1 MRLDAF
7 DYHLPK
13 SLIAQTPLE
22 DRSSSRLMVVD
33 RATGRFEHASFRD
46 LPSFLTPG
54 DLLVVN
60 RSRVMRARLFVRRST
75 GARVELFVTRVLD
88 DKRFIALANPM
99 RRTKPGEVLSGE
111 DGSFECRILAR
122 EGEREVV
129 AEIASAHSVH
139 DVLEEYGHVP
149 LPPYI
154 ARPDSDLDRDRY
166 QTVFAREKGSV
177 AAPTAGL
184 HFTDSLLAEIRSR
197 GVEVES
203 VILHVGLG
211 TFLPL
216 EDDIVEN
223 NKLHSESFS
232 VAGTTLDAIARAKS
246 SGRRVIAVGTTVT
259 RVLETVCRR
268 GLLDGA
274 GAAIPDGDESRK
286 DFTGETDIFIYPG
299 YGFGCVDR
307 LITNFHLPMSSLLL
321 LVCAFLGTEKT
332 LACYEAAVREKYRF
346 YSYGDAMLIR

>member
-13 SLIAQTPLE
+13 ALIAQEPLE

-33 RATGRFEHASFRD
+33 RATGAFEHAYFRD

-60 RSRVMRARLFVRRST
+60 RSRVMRARLFVRRAT

-88 DKRFIALANPM
+88 DKRFAALANPM
-99 RRTKPGEVLSGE
+99 RRTKPGEVLRGE
-111 DGSFECRILAR
+111 NGAFECRILVR

-129 AEIASAHSVH
+129 AEIASAQSVH
-139 DVLEEYGHVP
+139 DVMERYGHVP

-154 ARPDSDLDRDRY
+154 ARPDSDSDRDRY

-184 HFTDSLLAEIRSR
+184 HFTESLLSSVRSR
-197 GVEVES
+197 GIGVES
-203 VILHVGLG
+203 VVLHVGLG

-216 EDDIVEN
+216 EDPQVEN

-232 VAGTTLDAIARAKS
+232 VSGVTLDAIARASS
-246 SGRRVIAVGTTVT
+246 SGRGVVAVGTTAT
-259 RVLETVCRR
+259 RVLETVHRACV
-268 GLLDGA
+268 LS
-274 GAAIPDGDESRK
+274 GDEPRK
-286 DFTGETDIFIYPG
+286 DFAGETDIFIYPG
-299 YGFGCVDR
+299 YEFGCVDR

-321 LVCAFLGTEKT
+321 LVCALLGTEKT
-332 LACYEAAVREKYRF
+332 RACYEAAVREKYRF

>member
-13 SLIAQTPLE
+13 ELIAQEPLE

-33 RATGRFEHASFRD
+33 RATGAFEHAHFRD

-54 DLLVVN
+54 DLVVVN

-75 GARVELFVTRVLD
+75 GARVELLVTRLLD
-88 DKRFIALANPM
+88 DRRFTALANPM
-99 RRTKPGEVLSGE
+99 RRTKPGESLRGE
-111 DGSFECRILAR
+111 NGAFECRVLAR
-122 EGEREVV
+122 DGEREVE
-129 AEIASAHSVH
+129 AEIVSGGGVH
-139 DVLEEYGHVP
+139 DVLESYGHVP

-154 ARPDSDLDRDRY
+154 ARADCDADRDRY
-166 QTVFAREKGSV
+166 QTVFAREEGSV

-184 HFTDSLLAEIRSR
+184 HFTDDLLSAIRAR
-197 GVEVES
+197 GIGVES
-203 VILHVGLG
+203 VVLHVGLG

-216 EDDIVEN
+216 EDPQVEN

-232 VAGTTLDAIARAKS
+232 VSGATLDAIARAKS
-246 SGRRVIAVGTTVT
+246 SGRGVVAVGTTAT
-259 RVLETVCRR
+259 RVLEAVHGPGAR
-268 GLLDGA
+268 GSDGA
-274 GAAIPDGDESRK
+274 GK
-286 DFTGETDIFIYPG
+286 DLSGATDIFIYPG
-299 YGFGCVDR
+299 YEFRCVDR

-321 LVCAFLGTEKT
+321 LVCAFLGAEKT

-346 YSYGDAMLIR
+346 YSYGDAMIVR

>member
-13 SLIAQTPLE
+13 ALIAQTPLE

-33 RATGRFEHASFRD
+33 RATGAFEHAHFRD
-46 LPSFLTPG
+46 LPSYLAPG
-54 DLLVVN
+54 DLVVLN
-60 RSRVMRARLFVRRST
+60 RSRVMRARLFVRRAT

-88 DKRFIALANPM
+88 DKRFAALANPM
-99 RRTKPGEVLSGE
+99 RRTRPGEVLRGE
-111 DGSFECRILAR
+111 DGAFECRILAR

-129 AEIASAHSVH
+129 AEIASAQTVH
-139 DVLEEYGHVP
+139 DVMESYGHVP

-154 ARPDSDLDRDRY
+154 ARPDSDSDRDRY

-184 HFTDSLLAEIRSR
+184 HFTHSLLEATRSR
-197 GVEVES
+197 GIGVES
-203 VILHVGLG
+203 VVLHVGLG

-216 EDDIVEN
+216 DHPEVEN

-232 VAGTTLDAIARAKS
+232 VNGTTLDAIARAKS
-246 SGRRVIAVGTTVT
+246 SRRGVVAVGTTVT
-259 RVLETVCRR
+259 RVLETVARR
-268 GLLDGA
+268 GVFDRDA
-274 GAAIPDGDESRK
+274 PRPDLA
-286 DFTGETDIFIYPG
+286 GETEVFIYPG
-299 YGFGCVDR
+299 YEFGCVGK

-321 LVCAFLGTEKT
+321 LVCAFLGREKT
-332 LACYEAAVREKYRF
+332 LACYQAAVSEKYRF

>member
-1 MRLDAF
+1 MAMRLDAF

-13 SLIAQTPLE
+13 SLVAQEPLE

-33 RATGRFEHASFRD
+33 RATGGFEHASFRD
-46 LPSFLTPG
+46 LPSYLTPG

-88 DKRFIALANPM
+88 DKRFAALANPM
-99 RRTKPGEVLSGE
+99 RRTKPGEVLRGE
-111 DGSFECRILAR
+111 NAAFECRILAR

-129 AEIASAHSVH
+129 AEIASPQSVH
-139 DVLEEYGHVP
+139 DVLESYGHVP

-154 ARPDSDLDRDRY
+154 ARPDSDIDRDRY

-184 HFTDSLLAEIRSR
+184 HFTEDLLSAIRSR
-197 GVEVES
+197 GIDVES
-203 VILHVGLG
+203 VVLHVGLG

-216 EDDIVEN
+216 DDEVVEN

-232 VAGTTLDAIARAKS
+232 VRGAALDAIARCRA
-246 SGRRVIAVGTTVT
+246 SGGQVVAVGTTVT
-259 RVLETVCRR
+259 RVLETVH
-268 GLLDGA
+268 GA
-274 GAAIPDGDESRK
+274 GVLSGDEPRK
-286 DFTGETDIFIYPG
+286 DFAGETDIFIYPG
-299 YGFGCVDR
+299 YEFGCVDK

-321 LVCAFLGTEKT
+321 LVCAFLGAEKT